1 MYRHNGSFN
10 NFIGT
15 TELVDVLSECTH
27 TNSVQQFIHTRKLT
41 NASVYSH

>member
-10 NFIGT
+10 NIIGT
-15 TELVDVLSECTH
+15 TELVGVLSECTH
-27 TNSVQQFIHTRKLT
+27 TNSGQQFIHMRKLT